1 MKGKKK
7 LMIVKLRPFTPKG
20 ILIYKSNKIESKN
33 SKDYI
38 EYIIEIK
45 SIGSYD
51 YNSMDSTF

>member
-1 MKGKKK
+1 
-7 LMIVKLRPFTPKG
+7 MIVKLRPFTPKG

-33 SKDYI
+33 SEDYI
-38 EYIIEIK
+38 ENIIEIK